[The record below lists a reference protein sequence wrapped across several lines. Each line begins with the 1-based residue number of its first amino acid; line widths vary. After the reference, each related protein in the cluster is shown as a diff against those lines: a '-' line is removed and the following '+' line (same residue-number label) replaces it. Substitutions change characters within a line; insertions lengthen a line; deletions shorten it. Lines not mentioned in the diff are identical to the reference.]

1 MKEIFNALGLKL
13 SGVLILTVAALV
25 WYAAD
30 TTKRLHEARQKSET
44 LETTITDMNQKI
56 DRYEIQINDSTR
68 LHAATVK
75 NLRMTAENIQA
86 KYNDLLAAS
95 KMKPKDVNNVTTV
108 GTEARDTVFVPVEVD
123 SFGGLQT
130 GYKDNFID
138 ISVNISPERMA
149 TIGYASRD
157 SLSLIVNQKKHS
169 ILFGLIK
176 WKSLEKTTVINHNPN
191 ATISSIETINV
202 IE

>member
-1 MKEIFNALGLKL
+1 MKEIFGVITSKL
-13 SGVLILTVAALV
+13 AGVLILAFVALV
-25 WYAAD
+25 WYSVE
-30 TTKRLHEARQKSET
+30 TTKKLHNAKQKSET
-44 LETTITDMNQKI
+44 LEMTITDMNQKI

-108 GTEARDTVFVPVEVD
+108 GTEARDTVFVPVKVD
-123 SFGGLQT
+123 SFGGLRT

>member
-1 MKEIFNALGLKL
+1 MKEIFGAITSKL
-13 SGVLILTVAALV
+13 AGVLILAFIALV
-25 WYAAD
+25 WYSVE
-30 TTKRLHEARQKSET
+30 TTKKLHEAKQKSET
-44 LETTITDMNQKI
+44 LGTTITDMHQKI
-56 DRYEIQINDSTR
+56 DRFEIQINDSTR

-95 KMKPKDVNNVTTV
+95 KMKPKDVNNVTSI

-138 ISVNISPERMA
+138 ISVNISPEKLA

-176 WKSLEKTTVINHNPN
+176 WRSLEKTTIINHNPN
-191 ATISSIETINV
+191 ATIASIETINV

>member
-1 MKEIFNALGLKL
+1 MKEIFGAITSKL
-13 SGVLILTVAALV
+13 AGVLILAFIALV
-25 WYAAD
+25 WYSVE
-30 TTKRLHEARQKSET
+30 TTKKLHEAKQKFET
-44 LETTITDMNQKI
+44 LETTITDMHQKI
-56 DRYEIQINDSTR
+56 DRFEIQINDSTR

-95 KMKPKDVNNVTTV
+95 KMKPKDVNNVTSI
-108 GTEARDTVFVPVEVD
+108 GTEARDTVFVPVKVD

-138 ISVNISPERMA
+138 ISVNISPEKLA

-176 WKSLEKTTVINHNPN
+176 WRSLEKTTIINHNPN

>member
-1 MKEIFNALGLKL
+1 
-13 SGVLILTVAALV
+13 
-25 WYAAD
+25 
-30 TTKRLHEARQKSET
+30 
-44 LETTITDMNQKI
+44 MNQKI

-95 KMKPKDVNNVTTV
+95 KMKPKDVNNVTSI
-108 GTEARDTVFVPVEVD
+108 GTEARDTVFVPVKVD

-138 ISVNISPERMA
+138 ISVNISPEKLA

-176 WKSLEKTTVINHNPN
+176 WRSLEKTTIINHNPN

>member
-1 MKEIFNALGLKL
+1 
-13 SGVLILTVAALV
+13 
-25 WYAAD
+25 
-30 TTKRLHEARQKSET
+30 
-44 LETTITDMNQKI
+44 
-56 DRYEIQINDSTR
+56 
-68 LHAATVK
+68 
-75 NLRMTAENIQA
+75 
-86 KYNDLLAAS
+86 
-95 KMKPKDVNNVTTV
+95 MKPKDVNKITSI
-108 GTEARDTVFVPVEVD
+108 GTEVRDTVFVPVEVD

-130 GYKDNFID
+130 CYKDNFID
-138 ISVNISPERMA
+138 ISVNISPEKLA

-176 WKSLEKTTVINHNPN
+176 WRSLEKTTIINHNPN

>member
-30 TTKRLHEARQKSET
+30 TTKRLNEARQKSET

>member
-1 MKEIFNALGLKL
+1 M
-13 SGVLILTVAALV
+13 ILAFIALV
-25 WYAAD
+25 WYSYD
-30 TTKRLHEARQKSET
+30 TTQRLHKAQKMSDA
-44 LETTITDMNQKI
+44 LETTITDMHQKI

-95 KMKPKDVNNVTTV
+95 KMKPKDVNNVTTI

>member
-1 MKEIFNALGLKL
+1 MKEIFGAITSKL
-13 SGVLILTVAALV
+13 AGVLILAFIALV
-25 WYAAD
+25 WYSVE
-30 TTKRLHEARQKSET
+30 TTKKLHEAKQKSET
-44 LETTITDMNQKI
+44 LETTITDMHQKI
-56 DRYEIQINDSTR
+56 DRFEIQINDSTR

-75 NLRMTAENIQA
+75 NLRMTAENIHA

-95 KMKPKDVNNVTTV
+95 KMKPKDVNNVTSI

-138 ISVNISPERMA
+138 ISVNISPEKLA

-176 WKSLEKTTVINHNPN
+176 WRSLEKTTIINHNPN